1 MDTSDD
7 RVDARHT
14 GDGLDPKVDRPRPS
28 ITDRRTGTRVITAG
42 PILHATAA
50 AELRRV
56 AKALLAHSDHPLL
69 IDLTAVRYAEFA
81 ASVVLRDLA
90 YEAGDAD
97 VDLRVVLDPAAH
109 EVTRAVLDDETLFE
123 IYPDLATALPHTANA
138 AGPPPAPTPVA
149 LSLGHSAEHRPAA
162 VSLEP
167 SLHYRARSSSA
178 PGSWS

>member
-7 RVDARHT
+7 RVDPRHT
-14 GDGLDPKVDRPRPS
+14 GNGFDPKVDQPRSS
-28 ITDRRTGTRVITAG
+28 ITDSRTGTRVITAG

-69 IDLTAVRYAEFA
+69 IDLTAVRDAESA

-90 YEAGDAD
+90 YEAGEAD

-123 IYPDLATALPHTANA
+123 IYPNLDAALPHPANA

-149 LSLGHSAEHRPAA
+149 LPLGHSADHRPAA
-162 VSLEP
+162 VHLAP
-167 SLHYRARSSSA
+167 SLHYRAGSSSA
-178 PGSWS
+178 PGSWL